1 MNIEIIKNK
10 SQKIRTRRKNN
21 RKQNT
26 KKIIFIILSL
36 FFLIGILIGA
46 FYFKGIVNNNFF
58 EENPNI
64 LKDIDFTNFSNI
76 DKKSMFFEILFK
88 NSLLL
93 ILMWIIGLSVLGI
106 PILIF
111 IILYDGFSLG
121 ITISYVLNTFGF
133 YEGYKFLYI
142 TMYLIT
148 LINTGV
154 IILLCNSAVKVTL
167 NILKQK
173 NSIKSE
179 FIRHSIL
186 SIIAMFLLI
195 ISSILEV
202 FLVNLI

>member
-10 SQKIRTRRKNN
+10 SQKIRTRRNN
-21 RKQNT
+21 NKKQNS
-26 KKIIFIILSL
+26 KKIIFIILNL
-36 FFLIGILIGA
+36 FFLIAILIGV
-46 FYFKGIVNNNFF
+46 FYFKSVLNNNFF

-64 LKDIDFTNFSNI
+64 LENIDFTEFRNI

-106 PILIF
+106 PILIL

-121 ITISYVLNTFGF
+121 ITISYILSTLGF
-133 YEGYKFLYI
+133 YEGYKFIYI
-142 TMYLIT
+142 TMYVT
-148 LINTGV
+148 ALINTGV
-154 IILLCNSAVKVTL
+154 IILLCNSAAKVTF

-173 NSIKSE
+173 SSIKSE
-179 FIRHSIL
+179 FIRHSVI

-195 ISSILEV
+195 ISSVLEV